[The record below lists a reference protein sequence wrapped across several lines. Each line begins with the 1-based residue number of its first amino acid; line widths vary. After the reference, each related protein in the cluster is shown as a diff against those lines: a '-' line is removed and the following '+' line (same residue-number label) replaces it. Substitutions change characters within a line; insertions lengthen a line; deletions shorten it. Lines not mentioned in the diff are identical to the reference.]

1 MEEET
6 KCHIGSRTNL
16 EHAEPWNFRNALF
29 GDVRYV
35 CNNMMIMITCHSITI
50 PQPCSK
56 TSANEE
62 FIIAIIVLFAIKNSI
77 AQEISKCI

>member
-6 KCHIGSRTNL
+6 KCHIVSRTNL

-62 FIIAIIVLFAIKNSI
+62 QWRQSVKT
-77 AQEISKCI
+77 EIPMPGLW